1 VLLIYGSFKHRSE
14 AIAKVKLLPQYF
26 LRHVDFIQDTYAP
39 ILEFIT
45 LPAKETDLFDSKRDH
60 FVAEVQKLGLQLS
73 EDSQE
78 FLEEEFFFTKLSTF
92 MKLLQEYTLFPSL
105 EKFFLVQKKIQT
117 LKIRFFLFQHQ
128 KEWRVLF

>member
-1 VLLIYGSFKHRSE
+1 M
-14 AIAKVKLLPQYF
+14 KLLPQYF